1 MLKLTVEGITAE
13 ELLSNLLAAANA
25 MSAGGGFSLTANGVV
40 NTGGVKEDKKPEQK
54 DEPLPDAPEQP
65 SADVKPTGRRGARKG
80 ADKAPEEDSAG
91 KGRRSRSTKS
101 DDLVNDNEEQ
111 AALRAQLITDLQD
124 LADVEEAHSE
134 VQDALKR
141 VGAKSVKEVA
151 SASLGDF
158 DADIQKI
165 LKARVSVGK
174 ASALSDTEVNQL
186 KTDLTDLQDV
196 IDNPGDDKDAADDV
210 TDSLLD
216 AWEAAGVKTDKPT
229 EERNIKKLNSAN
241 VEAFRKVVNGLLTK
255 YFPE

>member
-1 MLKLTVEGITAE
+1 MLKLSVEGKTAE

-25 MSAGGGFSLTANGVV
+25 MSAGAGLALVSEKPKTPAA
-40 NTGGVKEDKKPEQK
+40 DDRKPEHEEAK
-54 DEPLPDAPEQP
+54 LPEEPETPAVDA
-65 SADVKPTGRRGARKG
+65 KPTGRRGARRG
-80 ADKAPEEDSAG
+80 GDKAPEEDSAG
-91 KGRRSRSTKS
+91 KGRRSRGAAKP
-101 DDLVNDNEEQ
+101 DNLVDDNEEQ

-165 LKARVSVGK
+165 LKARVNN
-174 ASALSDTEVNQL
+174 ATPLSDADSTQL
-186 KTDLTDLQDV
+186 KTDLVDLQDV
-196 IDNPGDDKDAADDV
+196 IDNPGHDTDAADDV
-210 TDSLLD
+210 RDTLLD

-229 EERNIKKLNSAN
+229 EERNIKKLNSSN
-241 VEAFRKVVNGLLTK
+241 IDGFRKAVNGLLTK